1 MSASTIDN
9 PEITIQL
16 TPNARAALE
25 EIQSRLGVSLGEA
38 IGTALGM
45 EAFLLQEV
53 ENNDARII
61 IEDKN
66 GNRRQLT
73 VKKEEVDARRGG
85 RS

>member
-1 MSASTIDN
+1 VSASTIDN

-16 TPNARAALE
+16 TPNARAALQ
-25 EIQSRLGVSLGEA
+25 EIQSRLGLSPGEA

-73 VKKEEVDARRGG
+73 VKKEEGDARRGN

>member
-1 MSASTIDN
+1 VSASTINN

-16 TPNARAALE
+16 TPNARAALD

-53 ENNDARII
+53 ENNDAKII

-73 VKKEEVDARRGG
+73 VKKEEGDGRRGS